1 LIYPFQG
8 MAPRIGERVFIAPSA
23 TVLGDVDIGDDVSI
37 WFNCV
42 LRGDVNAMT
51 IGARSN
57 IQDLCCLH
65 VTNQRWPLRVEEE
78 VSVAH
83 NVMLHGCTLR
93 KGALVGMSTTIMD
106 GAEVGE
112 GGRLTPQGGLQ
123 GPAAHPGG
131 GLAGPG
137 EGPPLPG
144 PAGPGGGRMA
154 PLHPLQGSL
163 LQGRL
168 GHGGGAEMPVP
179 GTWLRRR
186 APFPLTPARPAPAGR
201 NISSGPRGRVCG

>member
-1 LIYPFQG
+1 MIYPFQG
-8 MAPRIGERVFIAPSA
+8 MAPRVGERVFIAPSA

-65 VTNQRWPLRVEEE
+65 VTNHRWPLRVEEE

-112 GGRLTPQGGLQ
+112 GCLV
-123 GPAAHPGG
+123 AA
-131 GLAGPG
+131 
-137 EGPPLPG
+137 
-144 PAGPGGGRMA
+144 
-154 PLHPLQGSL
+154 GSL
-163 LQGRL
+163 LREGFKAPPRTLVAGWPAQVKGPLSPAQLALVAGVWPRYIRYKEAYFKD
-168 GHGGGAEMPVP
+168 GWAMAVAPKC
-179 GTWLRRR
+179 
-186 APFPLTPARPAPAGR
+186 PFPEPGFDAGH
-201 NISSGPRGRVCG
+201 PFP